1 MYFVPED
8 GFMSRGSS
16 ASIFGIGSRLPP
28 ASLEAEQALL
38 GALLANNKA
47 YERVGTI
54 IAPEHFADAIHGRIY
69 TAIRRRIEAGKLAD
83 AITLRVEFDNNG
95 ELQEVGGGAYLAQLL
110 GAMVGIVN
118 AGEYAKVIRDCFIR
132 RQIID
137 LASEAIDLSYGS
149 DPNEECGGEAIIED
163 LESKLLSLGRENAD
177 PNAGSYDNHSVI
189 QQCAEDLQRAMANP
203 DVPMGIPT
211 GLKALDSWIG
221 GLQRK
226 KFYLVAGATSMGK
239 SALAAKMMLAAGKG
253 GFHADYVSG
262 EMEPKEI
269 INRLVAM
276 ESRQPL
282 SAVEKGFIEYPDGRV
297 YRFGP
302 SSKEMRDIGEAQR
315 TISLMPGTWLDAG
328 GPLLSS
334 LVARWRL
341 LKRRKKLDL
350 IIVDYLQLLRASPQ
364 ASKDIRLALTEITQT
379 LKQVAKQLDVP
390 VVALSQLKR
399 GVQDREMRRPQLSD
413 LKESGSLEQDAD
425 VVIFVFREHYYLTRS
440 KPTQKDKESTAD
452 YNQRVD
458 EWKNRVADTLG
469 KADIDVAKQRGG
481 KTGLIPVAFIDHLTC
496 FEDLPDHG

>member
-1 MYFVPED
+1 MTRGVP
-8 GFMSRGSS
+8 
-16 ASIFGIGSRLPP
+16 ASLFGIGSRLPP

-69 TAIRRRIEAGKLAD
+69 SAIRRRIEAGKLAD
-83 AITLRVEFDNNG
+83 AVTLRVEFDNSG

-110 GAMVGIVN
+110 GAMVGIIN
-118 AGEYAKVIRDCFIR
+118 AGEYAKLIRDCFIR
-132 RQIID
+132 RQVID
-137 LASEAIDLSYGS
+137 LATDAIDRCYSS
-149 DPNEECGGEAIIED
+149 EPTDEVGGEAIIEE
-163 LESKLLSLGRENAD
+163 LESSLLSLGRENAD
-177 PNAGSYDNHSVI
+177 PNAGSFDNNSVI

-211 GLKALDSWIG
+211 GLKALDTWIG
-221 GLQRK
+221 GLQPK

-239 SALAAKMMLAAGKG
+239 SALAAKMKLASGKAGYYC
-253 GFHADYVSG
+253 DYVSG
-262 EMEPKEI
+262 EMEPREI
-269 INRLVAM
+269 MHRMVAM
-276 ESRQPL
+276 EARQPL
-282 SAVEKGFIEYPDGRV
+282 SAVEKGFIECGDGRV

-302 SSKEMRDIGEAQR
+302 SSKEMREIGEAQR
-315 TISLMPGTWLDAG
+315 AISLMPGTWLDAG

-341 LKRRKKLDL
+341 LKRQKKLDL
-350 IIVDYLQLLRASPQ
+350 IIVDYLQLVRASPQ
-364 ASKDIRLALTEITQT
+364 ASKDLRMALTEITQT

-399 GVQDREMRRPQLSD
+399 GVQEREMRRPQLSD

-425 VVIFVFREHYYLTRS
+425 VVIFLYREHYYLTRS
-440 KPTQKDKESTAD
+440 KPTQKDKESPAD

-458 EWKNRVADTLG
+458 EWKNRVAETAG